1 VHTPPIT
8 PDMLAILMGAADAN
22 GEVSITRPRQA
33 GWPDG
38 LHHIRMLEKGEYLR
52 RVAMVDRPAEGSITA
67 VYVLTSKGQRAAADA
82 RDVAPAS

>member
-1 VHTPPIT
+1 MHAPPIT

-38 LHHIRMLEKGEYLR
+38 LHHIRMLEKG
-52 RVAMVDRPAEGSITA
+52 IH
-67 VYVLTSKGQRAAADA
+67 
-82 RDVAPAS
+82 